1 MKATGIIRRIDDLG
15 RVVIPKEIR
24 RAMKIKEGDPLE
36 IYTESN
42 GTVCFRKYSPMDEID
57 LDTIK
62 IICDTSLGI
71 LGYTLYDRDGC
82 SVIPKGINEIDVDDN
97 LPANTCIVRADGDV
111 IGYLQSPSG
120 NCELTAKIVGRLF
133 EN

>member
-24 RAMKIKEGDPLE
+24 RSMRIREGDPLE
-36 IYTESN
+36 IYTTQDSI
-42 GTVCFRKYSPMDEID
+42 CFRKYSPMGECD

-62 IICDTSLGI
+62 IICDTSLGS
-71 LGYTLYDRDGC
+71 LGYVLYDRDGC
-82 SVIPKGINEIDVDDN
+82 SVMPKVTNEIDVDDK
-97 LPANTCIVRADGDV
+97 LPANTCIVRADGDI

-120 NCELTAKIVGRLF
+120 NREMVAKIIGRLF